1 MTDTSLGYKGKVCVV
16 TGASSGMGRATVELL
31 VAMGAKVYTL
41 QRRECDV
48 PGIEQSIATNLSDKD
63 SIDAAFAQ
71 LPKHIDCFF
80 GVAGLSGAKTDYM
93 TTFNCDYTANW
104 YITETYL
111 KKRMSAGGSIV
122 YVSSTAGL
130 NWLKYK
136 KEEEKVLKAKTWK
149 KVEKSVAK
157 LAKISPSTFAYMY
170 AKRCISY
177 YAAKQSVELGK
188 LGIRVNNVMPGS
200 TDTGMKDEFEKMAG
214 GEEALLKEAGTAGRL
229 ATSEE
234 MAWPIVFLGS
244 PVASFVSGVEFNVD
258 SADTMMKKLK
268 LKRDVEAIPI
278 TNKLVIKA
286 AGMAMKKQ
294 GRAE

>member
-1 MTDTSLGYKGKVCVV
+1 MADNK
-16 TGASSGMGRATVELL
+16 
-31 VAMGAKVYTL
+31 
-41 QRRECDV
+41 
-48 PGIEQSIATNLSDKD
+48 
-63 SIDAAFAQ
+63 
-71 LPKHIDCFF
+71 
-80 GVAGLSGAKTDYM
+80 
-93 TTFNCDYTANW
+93 
-104 YITETYL
+104 
-111 KKRMSAGGSIV
+111 SADIKM
-122 YVSSTAGL
+122 STAS
-130 NWLKYK
+130 
-136 KEEEKVLKAKTWK
+136 KTR
-149 KVEKSVAK
+149 KSLSK
-157 LAKISPSTFAYMY
+157 LQK
-170 AKRCISY
+170 
-177 YAAKQSVELGK
+177 
-188 LGIRVNNVMPGS
+188 
-200 TDTGMKDEFEKMAG
+200 MKDEGEKMAG

>member
-1 MTDTSLGYKGKVCVV
+1 MKNALGYEGKVCVV
-16 TGASSGMGRATVELL
+16 TGASSGMGKATTEILASL
-31 VAMGAKVYTL
+31 GAKVYALDLNPCTV
-41 QRRECDV
+41 E
-48 PGIEQSIATNLSDKD
+48 GIERYIATNLSVKS
-63 SIDAAFAQ
+63 SIDAAFAEI
-71 LPKHIDCFF
+71 PEHIDAFF
-80 GVAGLSGAKTDYM
+80 GVAGLSGAKTDYI

-111 KKRMSAGGSIV
+111 KTRMSSGGAIV

-136 KEEEKVLKAKTWK
+136 KEEEPVLKATSWEAIEEAVKDL
-149 KVEKSVAK
+149 S
-157 LAKISPSTFAYMY
+157 KISPSTFAYLY

-188 LGIRVNNVMPGS
+188 SGIRVNNVMPGS
-200 TDTGMKDEFEKMAG
+200 TNTGMKDEFQKMAG

-234 MAWPIVFLGS
+234 MAWPIVFLNS
-244 PVASFVSGVEFNVD
+244 DVASFVSGVEFNVD
-258 SADTMMKKLK
+258 SADTAMKKLK
-268 LKRDVEAIPI
+268 LKKDIEAIPI

-286 AGMAMKKQ
+286 AAIAMKKS
-294 GRAE
+294 GRS

>member
-1 MTDTSLGYKGKVCVV
+1 MIQNAFGYEGKVCIV
-16 TGASSGMGRATVELL
+16 TGASSGMGKATAELL
-31 VAMGAKVYTL
+31 VGLGAKVYAL
-41 QRRECDV
+41 NRGECPV
-48 PGIEQSIATNLSDKD
+48 KGIEASIATDLSKKE
-63 SIDAAFAQ
+63 SIDAAFKQ

-104 YITETYL
+104 YMTEAYL
-111 KKRMSAGGSIV
+111 KDRMSEGGSIV

-136 KEEEKVLKAKTWK
+136 KEEERVLKAKSWK
-149 KVEKSVAK
+149 GVEKAVKK

-177 YAAKQSVELGK
+177 YAAVQAVELGK
-188 LGIRVNNVMPGS
+188 KGIRVNNVLPGS

-244 PVASFVSGVEFNVD
+244 SVASFVSGTEFNVD
-258 SADTMMKKLK
+258 SADTAMKKLK
-268 LKRDVEAIPI
+268 LKRDVEGIPI

-286 AGMAMKKQ
+286 ASLAMKKQ
-294 GRAE
+294 GRA